1 MPTIRVR
8 ARALDMLGR
17 QQMAGI
23 PNALHELFKNA
34 HDAYADRVDV
44 DYYRATG
51 LLVLRDDGV
60 GMTRDDFESR
70 WLTLGTE
77 SKVPHGGM
85 KPPYKDPH
93 KPARIMLGEKGIGR
107 LAVATVGPQVFVL
120 SRAERETGLQDFVT
134 AFINWTF
141 FEVPGLGLDDID
153 IPVNSVQRFALVHEG
168 KGTGKLE
175 DAVKHYENL
184 LVVLGNK
191 IPEAFQDRI
200 RDELSSFRNAI
211 PAITGAIHELLDA
224 SHRGT
229 AFFVQPVD
237 PILEKDIDEI
247 ADDLPSKLTKMLR
260 GFSNTMVQGETPPP
274 LTATFRD
281 HGRDG
286 TAVELIGADLF
297 FTPQE
302 FTQADH
308 HFEGWFDEFG
318 QFSGTVQI
326 YRGEPK
332 NYSVPWDGSHGVPTA
347 CGAFRIKVG
356 YVQGKEKES
365 LLPKENYEIL
375 VNKLNAYGGL
385 YVYKNGVRVL
395 PYGNSDIDF
404 LNIERRRTKSASDW
418 FFSYRRVFGAIELSH
433 PENQELREKAGREGF
448 RENKAYRQFQGIL
461 ENFFKTLAMDWF
473 REETTKYGAFKEQR
487 SEIERQNKLQAKL
500 LEKREK
506 GAKLKRERLSKVL
519 DAFYT
524 DIEKQT
530 PEQTISSAREQ
541 LSAKLACIAE
551 LGPEDAARE
560 LLKLETELRTELDA
574 LRKRFR
580 ITKPRGVGLTKRLHQ
595 DWARSVTIS
604 QRLVEELFSPFER
617 EIDERVT
624 ASIGETRALVDRRRR
639 LVELIRA
646 NEQRDVGRAKA
657 LAKETRETAGILGKE
672 ILERAR
678 TGLAS
683 VDEAF
688 KAAQSELERNDLAAL
703 DDQGAVE
710 FRTAVESRL
719 KRTVAERMG
728 SLEALTDQIQAVL
741 DSLKDGTSLD
751 ETAAALE
758 ERNKILEEQV
768 EFFGELA
775 QIGAALGVV
784 QHEFNSTVNGVN
796 RGIHDLKQYVNL
808 KPELKNTYESLRNT
822 FAHLNTYLSI
832 FLPLDRR
839 RYSGTIEMSGKE
851 IRGYFLQF
859 FSERFKR
866 HNVELRATPAFLV
879 HTVQGLPSTFL
890 PPFINLLDNALYWLV
905 RDSAGNTL
913 PDDGGRKIIL
923 DADDKGFLI
932 SNTGPGIEERDAER
946 IFEFAFTRKLRG
958 RGMGLAISRKALR
971 DAGFELTLEAVGSH
985 TTPMF
990 RIRTEKKKNVEP

>member
-44 DYYRATG
+44 DYYRTTG

-77 SKVPHGGM
+77 SKVQHGGM

-93 KPARIMLGEKGIGR
+93 KPERIMLGEKGIGR
-107 LAVATVGPQVFVL
+107 LAIATVGPQVFVI
-120 SRAERETGLQDFVT
+120 SRAERGDGLQDFVT

-153 IPVNSVQRFALVHEG
+153 IPVNCVQRFALAHES

-175 DAVKHYENL
+175 DAVKHYEDL
-184 LVVLGNK
+184 LTELGSQ
-191 IPEAFQDRI
+191 IPNAFRDRI
-200 RDELSSFRNAI
+200 SGELAAFRKAI
-211 PAITGAIHELLDA
+211 PAIADA
-224 SHRGT
+224 MRDALNASQRGT
-229 AFFVQPVD
+229 IFFVQPVD
-237 PILEKDIDEI
+237 PILERDIDESF
-247 ADDLPSKLTKMLR
+247 DDLPSNLTKMLR
-260 GFSNTMVQGETPPP
+260 GFSNTMMESDTPPP

-286 TAVELIGADLF
+286 TVTELIGAQNF
-297 FTPQE
+297 FTPEE
-302 FTQADH
+302 FNKTDH
-308 HFEGWFDEFG
+308 HFEGEFDVFG
-318 QFSGTVQI
+318 QFSGTVQL
-326 YRGEPK
+326 YRGDPK
-332 NYSVPWDGSHGVPTA
+332 AYSVPWDGAQGVPTT
-347 CGAFRIKVG
+347 CGPFRVKVA
-356 YVQGKEKES
+356 YMQGIEKES
-365 LLPKENYEIL
+365 LLTREDHAALIQ
-375 VNKLNAYGGL
+375 KLNNYGGL
-385 YVYKNGVRVL
+385 YVYRDGIRVL
-395 PYGNSDIDF
+395 PYGNSDYDF
-404 LNIERRRTKSASDW
+404 VNIERRRTKSASDW
-418 FFSYRRVFGAIELSH
+418 FFSYRRMIGVVELSH
-433 PENQELREKAGREGF
+433 AENSALVEKAGREGF
-448 RENKAYRQFQGIL
+448 RENKAYRQFRGVL

-473 REETTKYGAFKEQR
+473 REETTKYGDFKEQR
-487 SEIERQNKLQAKL
+487 AEIERQNKLLA
-500 LEKREK
+500 KREK
-506 GAKLKRERLSKVL
+506 GAKRKRDRLSKEL

-524 DIEKQT
+524 DINNHVPAKET
-530 PEQTISSAREQ
+530 DSARER
-541 LSAKLACIAE
+541 LTVGLACIGE

-560 LLKLETELRTELDA
+560 LLKLEAELRTELDA

-580 ITKPRGVGLTKRLHQ
+580 MTKPRGVGLTKRLHQ

-604 QRLVEELFSPFER
+604 QRLEEELFSPFER

-646 NEQRDVGRAKA
+646 NEQRDVSRARS

-678 TGLAS
+678 NGLAS

-688 KAAQSELERNDLAAL
+688 KTAQSELERNDLAAL

-710 FRTAVESRL
+710 FRSAVESRL
-719 KRTVAERMG
+719 QRTVAERMG
-728 SLEALTDQIQAVL
+728 GLEALTDQIQAVL
-741 DSLKDGTSLD
+741 DSLKDGTALD

-808 KPELKNTYESLRNT
+808 TPELKNTYESLRNT

-866 HNVELRATPAFLV
+866 HNVELRATPAFLA

-913 PDDGGRKIIL
+913 PDDGARKITL

-958 RGMGLAISRKALR
+958 RGMGLAISRKALH
-971 DAGFELTLEAVGSH
+971 DAGFDLTLEAVGIH
-985 TTPMF
+985 TKPVF
-990 RIRTEKKKNVEP
+990 RIWTEKK

>member
-1 MPTIRVR
+1 MSTIRVR

-77 SKVPHGGM
+77 SKVQHGGM

-93 KPARIMLGEKGIGR
+93 KPERIMLGEKGIGR
-107 LAVATVGPQVFVL
+107 LAIATVGPQVFVL
-120 SRAERETGLQDFVT
+120 SHAERETGLQDFVT

-153 IPVNSVQRFALVHEG
+153 IPVGSV
-168 KGTGKLE
+168 TKLE
-175 DAVKHYENL
+175 NGGADILHDSIMHYENL
-184 LVVLGNK
+184 LKGLGNN
-191 IPEAFQDRI
+191 ISSNYRDRI
-200 RDELSSFRNAI
+200 GRELESFRKAI
-211 PAITGAIHELLDA
+211 PAVTESIREMQKAKL
-224 SHRGT
+224 RGT

-237 PILEKDIDEI
+237 PILEKDIDESF
-247 ADDLPSKLTKMLR
+247 DDLPSNLTKMLR
-260 GFSNTMVQGETPPP
+260 GFSNTMMESDTPPP

-281 HGRDG
+281 HGKDG
-286 TAVELIGADLF
+286 SVTELIGADNF
-297 FTPQE
+297 FTPKE
-302 FTQADH
+302 FKQTDH

-318 QFSGTVQI
+318 QFSGSVQLFQ
-326 YRGEPK
+326 GEPK
-332 NYSVPWDGSHGVPTA
+332 AYSVPWDGAQGVPTT
-347 CGAFRIKVG
+347 CGAFRIKVA
-356 YVQGKEKES
+356 YVQGSERES
-365 LLPKENYEIL
+365 LLSKEDHAPL
-375 VNKLNAYGGL
+375 MQKLANYGGL
-385 YVYKNGVRVL
+385 YVYRDGIRVL
-395 PYGNSDIDF
+395 PYGNSDYDF

-418 FFSYRRVFGAIELSH
+418 FFSYRRMIGVVELSH
-433 PENQELREKAGREGF
+433 NENSSLVEKAGREGF
-448 RENKAYRQFQGIL
+448 RENKAYRQFRGVL

-473 REETTKYGAFKEQR
+473 REETTKYGDFKEQR
-487 SEIERQNKLQAKL
+487 AEIERQNKLL
-500 LEKREK
+500 VKREK
-506 GAKLKRERLSKVL
+506 GAKRKRDRLSKEL
-519 DAFYT
+519 DAFYVG
-524 DIEKQT
+524 IEKKT
-530 PEQTISSAREQ
+530 PEATIGSARAQ
-541 LSAKLACIAE
+541 LSARLTCIAE
-551 LGPEDAARE
+551 LTSEDAART

-574 LRKRFR
+574 LRKRYR

-595 DWARSVTIS
+595 DWARSVTIA
-604 QRLVEELFSPFER
+604 QRLEEELFFPFER

-710 FRTAVESRL
+710 FRRAVESRL
-719 KRTVAERMG
+719 QRTVAERMG
-728 SLEALTDQIQAVL
+728 GLEALTDQIQAVL
-741 DSLKDGTSLD
+741 DSLKDGTALD

-866 HNVELRATPAFLV
+866 HNVELRATPAFLA

-985 TTPMF
+985 TKPMF
-990 RIRTEKKKNVEP
+990 RIWTEKKKNVEP

>member
-34 HDAYADRVDV
+34 HDAYADRVEV
-44 DYYRATG
+44 DYYRASG

-77 SKVPHGGM
+77 SKVQHGGM
-85 KPPYKDPH
+85 KPPYKDPQ
-93 KPARIMLGEKGIGR
+93 KPERIMLGEKGIGR
-107 LAVATVGPQVFVL
+107 LAIATVGPQVFVI
-120 SRAERETGLQDFVT
+120 SRAERGDGLQDFVT

-153 IPVNSVQRFALVHEG
+153 IPVGCVQRFALAHES

-175 DAVKHYENL
+175 DAVKHYEDL
-184 LVVLGNK
+184 LTELGSQ
-191 IPEAFQDRI
+191 IPNAFRDRI
-200 RDELSSFRNAI
+200 SGELAAFRKAI
-211 PAITGAIHELLDA
+211 PAIADA
-224 SHRGT
+224 MHDALNASQRGT
-229 AFFVQPVD
+229 IFFVQPVD
-237 PILEKDIDEI
+237 PILERDIDESF
-247 ADDLPSKLTKMLR
+247 DDLPSNLTKMLR
-260 GFSNTMVQGETPPP
+260 GFSNTMMESETPPP
-274 LTATFRD
+274 LSAAFRD
-281 HGRDG
+281 HGLDG
-286 TAVELIGADLF
+286 SVTELIGADRF
-297 FTPQE
+297 FTPEE
-302 FTQADH
+302 FKETDH
-308 HFEGWFDEFG
+308 HFEGEFDEFG
-318 QFSGTVQI
+318 QFSGTVQL

-332 NYSVPWDGSHGVPTA
+332 AYSVPWDGAQGVPTT
-347 CGAFRIKVG
+347 CGAFRIKVA
-356 YVQGKEKES
+356 YIQGTEKES
-365 LLPKENYEIL
+365 LLQKEDHAALIQ
-375 VNKLNAYGGL
+375 KLNNYGGL
-385 YVYKNGVRVL
+385 YVYRDGVRVL
-395 PYGNSDIDF
+395 PYGNSDYDF

-418 FFSYRRVFGAIELSH
+418 FFSYRRMIGVVELSH
-433 PENQELREKAGREGF
+433 TENSALVEKAGREGF
-448 RENKAYRQFQGIL
+448 RENKAYRQFRGVL

-473 REETTKYGAFKEQR
+473 REDTTKYGDFKEQR
-487 SEIERQNKLQAKL
+487 AEIERQNKLLA
-500 LEKREK
+500 KREK
-506 GAKLKRERLSKVL
+506 GAKRKRDRLSKEL
-519 DAFYT
+519 DAFYA
-524 DIEKQT
+524 DINNHA
-530 PEQTISSAREQ
+530 PAREVDTARAG
-541 LSAKLACIAE
+541 LTTGLACIGE

-560 LLKLETELRTELDA
+560 LLKLETELRTSLDA
-574 LRKRFR
+574 LRKRYR

-595 DWARSVTIS
+595 DWARSITLA
-604 QRLVEELFSPFER
+604 QRLEEELFSPFER

-646 NEQRDVGRAKA
+646 NEQRDVSRARA
-657 LAKETRETAGILGKE
+657 LAKETRETASILGKE

-710 FRTAVESRL
+710 FRSAVESRL
-719 KRTVAERMG
+719 QRTVAQRMG
-728 SLEALTDQIQAVL
+728 GLEALTDQIQAVL
-741 DSLKDGTSLD
+741 DSLKDGTALD

-866 HNVELRATPAFLV
+866 HNVELRATPAFLA

-913 PDDGGRKIIL
+913 PNDGGRKITL

-985 TTPMF
+985 TKPMF
-990 RIRTEKKKNVEP
+990 RIWTEKKKNVEP

>member
-77 SKVPHGGM
+77 SKVQHGGM

-93 KPARIMLGEKGIGR
+93 KPERIMLGEKGIGR
-107 LAVATVGPQVFVL
+107 LAIATVGPQVFVI
-120 SRAERETGLQDFVT
+120 SRAEREDGFQDFVT

-153 IPVNSVQRFALVHEG
+153 IPVDCVQRFALAHES
-168 KGTGKLE
+168 KGVGKLE

-184 LVVLGNK
+184 LTELGSK
-191 IPEAFQDRI
+191 IPNFFRDRI
-200 RDELSSFRNAI
+200 SGELAAFRKAI
-211 PAITGAIHELLDA
+211 PAIADSMHDA
-224 SHRGT
+224 LNASQRGT

-237 PILEKDIDEI
+237 PIIEKDIDDSF
-247 ADDLPSKLTKMLR
+247 DDLPSNLTKMLR
-260 GFSNTMVQGETPPP
+260 GFSNTMMERDTPPP
-274 LTATFRD
+274 LTAAFRD

-286 TAVELIGADLF
+286 SVIELIGADNF
-297 FTPQE
+297 FTPKE
-302 FTQADH
+302 FNQTDH
-308 HFEGWFDEFG
+308 HFEGDFDEFG
-318 QFSGTVQI
+318 QFSGSVQL

-332 NYSVPWDGSHGVPTA
+332 AYSVPWDGAQGVPTV
-347 CGAFRIKVG
+347 CGAFRIKVA
-356 YVQGKEKES
+356 YIQGLEKES
-365 LLPKENYEIL
+365 LLSKEGHAAL
-375 VNKLNAYGGL
+375 MQKLNKFGGL
-385 YVYKNGVRVL
+385 YVYRDGIRVL
-395 PYGNSDIDF
+395 PYGNSDYDF

-418 FFSYRRVFGAIELSH
+418 FFSYRRMFGAVELSNV
-433 PENQELREKAGREGF
+433 ENRALVEKAGREGF
-448 RENKAYRQFQGIL
+448 RENKAYRQFQGML

-473 REETTKYGAFKEQR
+473 REETTKYGDFKEQR
-487 SEIERQNKLQAKL
+487 TEIERQNKLLA
-500 LEKREK
+500 KREK
-506 GAKLKRERLSKVL
+506 GAKRKRDRLSKEL
-519 DAFYT
+519 DAFYADINNHVPAKET
-524 DIEKQT
+524 DA
-530 PEQTISSAREQ
+530 ARER
-541 LSAKLACIAE
+541 LTAGLAYIGE

-560 LLKLETELRTELDA
+560 LLKLETKLRTSLDA
-574 LRKRFR
+574 LRKRYR
-580 ITKPRGVGLTKRLHQ
+580 ITKPRSVGLTKRLHQ
-595 DWARSVTIS
+595 DWVRSVTLS
-604 QRLVEELFSPFER
+604 QRLEDEFFSLFER
-617 EIDERVT
+617 EIEERITV
-624 ASIGETRALVDRRRR
+624 SIGETRALVDRRRR

-688 KAAQSELERNDLAAL
+688 KAAQSELERNDLASL
-703 DDQGAVE
+703 DDRGAVE
-710 FRTAVESRL
+710 FRAAVESRL

-808 KPELKNTYESLRNT
+808 EPELKNTYESLRNT

-866 HNVELRATPAFLV
+866 HNVELRATPAFLS

-913 PDDGGRKIIL
+913 PDDGGRKITL
-923 DADDKGFLI
+923 DADVKGFLI

-958 RGMGLAISRKALR
+958 RGMGLAISRNALR

-985 TTPMF
+985 TKPMF
-990 RIRTEKKKNVEP
+990 RIWTEKKKNVEP